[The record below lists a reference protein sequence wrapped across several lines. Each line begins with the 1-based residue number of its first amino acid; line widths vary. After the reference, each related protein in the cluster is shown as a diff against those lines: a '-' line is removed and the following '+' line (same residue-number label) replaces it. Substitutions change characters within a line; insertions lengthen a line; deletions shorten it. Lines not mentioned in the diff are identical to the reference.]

1 MINVMMKNKVGFGK
15 QKVIFQFVVVL
26 KRMVKE
32 GYFSRESKEER
43 EKVIYLFV
51 GRGLRI
57 INEKDMKQENILVF
71 LGFIRELL

>member
-1 MINVMMKNKVGFGK
+1 
-15 QKVIFQFVVVL
+15 
-26 KRMVKE
+26 MVKE

-57 INEKDMKQENILVF
+57 INEKDMK
-71 LGFIRELL
+71 